1 MIRKEGKGCTLITA
15 SGSTIKANKS
25 FMYSFNSINEFVSYI
40 NSHNRIP
47 GAGDMSTEGSSSFCG
62 TKSFNEAL
70 TLLQNGWE
78 EGAKLI
84 DKGLKEKLSNSTD
97 ASARQRSVY
106 DVVGGNASVPRYLQ
120 GVPTNMIRQVRT
132 PIKQPVVDLDFNF
145 CFPNRITKESIIDT
159 CIKTLQKVVAL
170 ENAGTRVNLYACKYA
185 AQDGVAS
192 FLGIC
197 IKKSTERLNILKL
210 AFPVAHPSMLRR
222 IAVAFDERNSDMPTS
237 WFFGY
242 GNALKFEEN
251 QKTVQEA
258 FK

>member
-15 SGSTIKANKS
+15 SGKTQKVKKA
-25 FMYSFNSINEFVSYI
+25 FMYTFDSINEFTSYI
-40 NSHNRIP
+40 SSHDRIS
-47 GAGDMSTEGSSSFCG
+47 GAGNMSTTSSYSFCG
-62 TKSFNEAL
+62 TDSFDDAL
-70 TLLQNGWE
+70 SLLQNGWE

-84 DKGLKEKLSNSTD
+84 DKGLKDNADKTTSAST
-97 ASARQRSVY
+97 RQRSVY

-120 GVPTNMIRQVRT
+120 GVPTNMIRQVRK
-132 PIKQPVVDLDFNF
+132 PVKQPVVDVDFNF
-145 CFPNRITKESIIDT
+145 CFPNYTTRQEIIDT

-170 ENAGTRVNLYACKYA
+170 ENSGTRVNLYASKFA

-192 FLGIC
+192 CLRIC
-197 IKKSTERLNILKL
+197 IKRSTERLNILKL

-222 IAVAFDERNSDMPTS
+222 IAVAFDERNPDMPKS

-242 GNALKFEEN
+242 GNALRFEEN